1 MQSDAIFKN
10 MPVGRAI
17 LTLAV
22 PSVFSVLVM
31 ILYNM
36 ADLFFVARLGDNA
49 QVAAVSI
56 VGPIFSLLSAVSTMV
71 GAGGCTLLARYI
83 GAGEHDNART
93 VSSLSAWI
101 CVLCGT
107 AALVSFNLFCRPLLS
122 LLGTTAEIWGY
133 AENYFRILSVGA
145 PLMLFS
151 TGFAMLLRGEGAIK
165 EGFFIGLLGTGINM
179 ILDPVLI
186 LLCGM
191 GVSGAALAT
200 VAGNLTSCVCVLWYI
215 RKRSAVLTVRPSY
228 ALRRPSLAWRII
240 LLGLPNAASSLLS
253 GFASTFSNQ
262 LLSGYGTDAI
272 AAMGAAGKLTMLT
285 GLVQMGIVMGVQPM
299 MAYCYGAGDAP
310 RQRELL
316 KKLSQFTFGLG
327 TGFTVVCYIARHSLL
342 GLFLQAGDAVRLA
355 ELFSIWLLLSGPVI
369 GLYYIA
375 SNYLQAT
382 GSALSA
388 TVVSVLRQ
396 GALLIPLLYLM
407 HAGFGLPGIAIAHA
421 LADLIA
427 TGIGMALFLR
437 QYRRVC
443 QSAVK

>member
-49 QVAAVSI
+49 QVAAVSL
-56 VGPIFSLLSAVSTMV
+56 VGPVFSLLAAVATMA
-71 GAGGCTLLARYI
+71 GAGGCSLLARYI
-83 GAGEHDNART
+83 GANEREKAQA
-93 VSSLSAWI
+93 VSSL
-101 CVLCGT
+101 CGWFCIGFGL
-107 AALVSFNLFCRPLLS
+107 AAAVIFNLFCRPLLS
-122 LLGTTAEIWGY
+122 LLGTTAETWPY
-133 AENYFRILSVGA
+133 AEQYFRILSAGA
-145 PLMLFS
+145 PCMLFS
-151 TGFAMLLRGEGAIK
+151 TALAMLLRGEGAIK
-165 EGFFIGLLGTGINM
+165 EGFLINLLGTGVNM

-200 VAGNLTSCVCVLWYI
+200 VAGNLTSCACFVWYLV
-215 RKRSAVLTVRPSY
+215 RRSPVLTLRPAC
-228 ALRRPSLAWRII
+228 ALRDPGLLTRIMA
-240 LLGLPNAASSLLS
+240 LGLPNAVSSLLS

-327 TGFTVVCYIARHSLL
+327 TVFTVVCFLARRSLL
-342 GLFLQAGDAVRLA
+342 GLFLQAGDAVHLA
-355 ELFSIWLLLSGPVI
+355 ELFSIWLLLSGPFI
-369 GLYYIA
+369 GLYFIA

-407 HAGFGLPGIAIAHA
+407 HAGFGLPGIAIAHT

-427 TGIGMALFLR
+427 TGIGMALFFR

>member
-1 MQSDAIFKN
+1 
-10 MPVGRAI
+10 
-17 LTLAV
+17 
-22 PSVFSVLVM
+22 
-31 ILYNM
+31 
-36 ADLFFVARLGDNA
+36 
-49 QVAAVSI
+49 
-56 VGPIFSLLSAVSTMV
+56 
-71 GAGGCTLLARYI
+71 
-83 GAGEHDNART
+83 
-93 VSSLSAWI
+93 
-101 CVLCGT
+101 
-107 AALVSFNLFCRPLLS
+107 
-122 LLGTTAEIWGY
+122 
-133 AENYFRILSVGA
+133 
-145 PLMLFS
+145 
-151 TGFAMLLRGEGAIK
+151 
-165 EGFFIGLLGTGINM
+165 M

-228 ALRRPSLAWRII
+228 ALRRPALAWRII

-299 MAYCYGAGDAP
+299 MAYCYGAGDIP

-327 TGFTVVCYIARHSLL
+327 TGFTVVCYIARRSLL
-342 GLFLQAGDAVRLA
+342 GLFLQAGDAVHLA

-407 HAGFGLPGIAIAHA
+407 HAGFGLPGIAITHA

-427 TGIGMALFLR
+427 TGIGIALFLR
-437 QYRRVC
+437 QYRRFC